1 MANNDNNNDE
11 YQLDDQ
17 DLLVAEPEHQF
28 KPEPMESVSKAKY
41 PAFIENMT
49 LPRVLIALGFIVL
62 LMFCYLFIGS
72 FVSGSKSTG
81 QAEIIPIEPIKKVTL
96 SPLETMLPRTPAE
109 PQLNQKLSRLE
120 EDQKSIST
128 DVLSINNQLSGVST
142 TVNTIATKMA
152 DLNGLIAA
160 LNEKIEMQS
169 RDIERLHAAERRP
182 KRTPSRIKL
191 PREQAAVYAIQAVIP
206 GRAWL
211 IAGNGMTLTVRE
223 GTSIA
228 GYGVVKLIDPKQG
241 RVITSSG
248 QIIRFSQTDS

>member
-11 YQLDDQ
+11 YQLDDL
-17 DLLVAEPEHQF
+17 DLLATEPGDQF
-28 KPEPMESVSKAKY
+28 KPEPMESVSKAKQ
-41 PAFIENMT
+41 PAFIQNLT
-49 LPRVLIALGFIVL
+49 LPKVLIALGCIVL

-72 FVSGSKSTG
+72 FISRSKSTG
-81 QAEIIPIEPIKKVTL
+81 QAEIIPIAPMKKVTPR
-96 SPLETMLPRTPAE
+96 PLQTMLPRTPEE

-152 DLNGLIAA
+152 DLNGLIVT
-160 LNEKIEMQS
+160 LNERIEMQS
-169 RDIERLHAAERRP
+169 RDIERLHAAARRP
-182 KRTPSRIKL
+182 KRTRSTIKL
-191 PREQAAVYAIQAVIP
+191 SGEQAAVYALQAVIP